1 MCCTKRKNLLVN
13 KMLDHASM
21 TLFNIDETWS
31 PLPRSQWSQIIYEVL
46 CKYFRFHKIFRH
58 RVACKKLWDWNC
70 FSLSLRWLKIPLGPL
85 RSFNLKTSANWE
97 HIKNSV
103 NSMAKGSYKF
113 ELKFAWNHIENIF
126 LTSCH
131 FGSGHRSSE
140 ILSSLL
146 SSCPRL
152 INTKGTFITLWGWKA
167 VKDYFSK
174 FSTRNGSKF
183 MVFKLL

>member
-1 MCCTKRKNLLVN
+1 MSLLPCRIRPCPNQFWKKCSDGPKFYMCCTKRKNLLVN

-97 HIKNSV
+97 HIKNSA
-103 NSMAKGSYKF
+103 NLMAT
-113 ELKFAWNHIENIF
+113 
-126 LTSCH
+126 LTSLIRGH
-131 FGSGHRSSE
+131 VRLFFSGKK
-140 ILSSLL
+140 SSLP
-146 SSCPRL
+146 SDFHAV
-152 INTKGTFITLWGWKA
+152 NWK
-167 VKDYFSK
+167 FHP
-174 FSTRNGSKF
+174 TR
-183 MVFKLL
+183 

>member
-1 MCCTKRKNLLVN
+1 MSLLPCRIRPCPNQFWKKCSDGPKFYMCCTKRKNLLVN

-46 CKYFRFHKIFRH
+46 CTFDFTRFLGTGLPARNL
-58 RVACKKLWDWNC
+58 RDWNC

-85 RSFNLKTSANWE
+85 RSFNLKTSVNWQ

-113 ELKFAWNHIENIF
+113 ELKFAWNHIE
-126 LTSCH
+126 
-131 FGSGHRSSE
+131 
-140 ILSSLL
+140 
-146 SSCPRL
+146 
-152 INTKGTFITLWGWKA
+152 
-167 VKDYFSK
+167 
-174 FSTRNGSKF
+174 
-183 MVFKLL
+183 